1 MRESFVIHNE
11 YIEDLPE
18 ESKGEFLLYIYN
30 YGIKGEEPNLDG
42 FAKTIWVKIKRRI
55 DFDFEEWKKS
65 KENRSLSGRIGGLK
79 SGITRS
85 KMKQDEAL
93 LQIDEANEAT
103 LNSVKQDEANEAVN
117 VYVNDNVSV
126 NDNVTDTDNSVCAY
140 SFAQND
146 IKPLKTTPA
155 DANKVIKQAFEVIQT
170 HNSTHGNMHKMPISK
185 TYVTFLQKEGR
196 QLCELFRD
204 FDAADVLQALN
215 NYLRVANI
223 DTWKSTFS
231 FSAFCKNCI
240 EYTPEY
246 FSIDKYE
253 KTDFSKDADNKPIQR
268 FKERMSQDSR
278 FDIATFLQ
286 HSEEWLEKGR
296 PEGEAYFALQEEWYR
311 QEDAKAVNYDS

>member
-1 MRESFVIHNE
+1 MRESFVIHTE

-18 ESKGEFLLYIYN
+18 ENKAEFLLYVYN
-30 YGIKGEEPNLDG
+30 YGAKGVVPELTG
-42 FAKTIWVKIKRRI
+42 LAKTIWVKIQRRI
-55 DFDFEEWKKS
+55 DADIE
-65 KENRSLSGRIGGLK
+65 
-79 SGITRS
+79 
-85 KMKQDEAL
+85 QY
-93 LQIDEANEAT
+93 EAT
-103 LNSVKQDEANEAVN
+103 INARSNAGKKHKGNQYTKNNNNLEQNGTNGTQSHSMEQNGTYESVSDIDSDNEFEH
-117 VYVNDNVSV
+117 VS
-126 NDNVTDTDNSVCAY
+126 DTQNNVCAY

-185 TYVTFLQKEGR
+185 TYMAFLQKEGR

-253 KTDFSKDADNKPIQR
+253 KTDFSKDADNKPVQR

-286 HSEEWLEKGR
+286 HSQEWLEKGR
-296 PEGEAYFALQEEWYR
+296 PEGETYFALQEEWYR
-311 QEDAKAVNYDS
+311 QEDAKAVNYDA